1 VRGRGLEPRW
11 LLTASTSSGAGPTSP
26 RASPGLE
33 RQEAAESGT
42 ERRIPV
48 TRDRNSGGGNES
60 PNGITDMVAMR
71 LAEAGRTWEAE
82 RDRRSLR
89 RALLDLL
96 QALDE

>member
-11 LLTASTSSGAGPTSP
+11 LLTASTSSGAGPSNP
-26 RASPGLE
+26 KDFDGLE
-33 RQEAAESGT
+33 RQEAPEGGP

-48 TRDRNSGGGNES
+48 TFDRNSGGEDEGTKA
-60 PNGITDMVAMR
+60 IADVVAVR
-71 LAEAGRTWEAE
+71 LAEAARRWKAE

-96 QALDE
+96 YALDE